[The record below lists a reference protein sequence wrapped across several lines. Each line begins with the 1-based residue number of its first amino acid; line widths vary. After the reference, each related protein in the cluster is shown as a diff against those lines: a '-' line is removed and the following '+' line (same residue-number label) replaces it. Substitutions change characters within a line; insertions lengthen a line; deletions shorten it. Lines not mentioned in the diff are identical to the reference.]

1 MMDQMILRQT
11 HWIFNDANLSKETFE
26 LGYQDYEKYD
36 SNISFQMSF
45 FSFNLSKFAKT
56 IDTILDRRATYTT
69 TKKSK
74 DSTPLCLKIIKNCLI
89 IYEVIFSAQN

>member
-36 SNISFQMSF
+36 YNISFQA
-45 FSFNLSKFAKT
+45 N
-56 IDTILDRRATYTT
+56 DRSL
-69 TKKSK
+69 K
-74 DSTPLCLKIIKNCLI
+74 PLN
-89 IYEVIFSAQN
+89 

>member
-36 SNISFQMSF
+36 YNISFQMSF
-45 FSFNLSKFAKT
+45 FSFTLSFT
-56 IDTILDRRATYTT
+56 LVLV
-69 TKKSK
+69 
-74 DSTPLCLKIIKNCLI
+74 DSVHIMANFQRHQQVL
-89 IYEVIFSAQN
+89 VFSSRIMIPVWF